1 MTILVIT
8 AVNTRN
14 FSTVI
19 TPLSIG
25 DGIVENGLGKRVTER
40 AFRLTKRDEMMTVT
54 SVGCL

>member
-8 AVNTRN
+8 AVSIRN

-25 DGIVENGLGKRVTER
+25 DGIVENGSGKRVTER